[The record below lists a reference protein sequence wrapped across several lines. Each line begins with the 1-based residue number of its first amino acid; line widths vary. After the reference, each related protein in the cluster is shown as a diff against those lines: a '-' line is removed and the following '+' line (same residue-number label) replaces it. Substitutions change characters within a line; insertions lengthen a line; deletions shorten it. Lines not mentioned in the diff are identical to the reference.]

1 MFQNNTGA
9 GKGPVDSAKDAISEV
24 SKGMDGLNKAAGLLD
39 TTVLN
44 ITSSLARMFIP
55 TSVIEDTAK
64 LQQLTFELSTKSMGQ
79 TSVVGN
85 ALMTTMAEATFETTK
100 FGIGLEENLMLTQ
113 QINDVMGTNTLL
125 SSEQVINMQLLAR
138 NAGLTSTEIVPI
150 VEGFRNIGVGTS
162 SAISQIS
169 DMQKQARD
177 YGINV
182 GKFMKDIGSNIK
194 MLSSYNFKDGVEGF
208 SRMIAKAQALR
219 MDVSTTFALSEKLMD
234 PETAIETAAGFQM
247 LGGAV
252 GDLGDPFKL
261 LHLAQTDTEGL
272 QDAIIGMAEGAAV
285 FNEETGEFDIPVTE
299 MYRLREA
306 AKLAGISYQD
316 MTQTAFKAA
325 ERTKKLDMLG
335 TTTVPQEF
343 KDLVANMSD
352 IEGGQLRVD
361 IPAFDEMGKQIIV
374 ANKAA
379 ADLTADDFK
388 ALEKANEVNSM
399 SDRDIAMQQLTA
411 LQKIAGANES
421 AKAATILAGT
431 NTEGVT
437 DILGGLDAYADV
449 VREGLDASI
458 NKENLQVYGEALST
472 NIANGFKDE
481 ESRKHFRN
489 AAFSMSAEFATAIE
503 DSVVNMNE
511 KLPDNSLIK
520 DLDVDVEGLLA
531 TAFKTT
537 NEGLSSL
544 KTSLEGLV
552 PQELIDNL
560 TTVNPLLKA
569 TASNFSDMV
578 GGLAENA
585 ALVIGES
592 VDEVAAGTPD
602 TAPDTTIP
610 PKAQDFISR
619 PGMPVQR
626 FLANDLVVGGTN
638 LLNNLGLNNNA
649 EMNNQTARSVDQNDS
664 LFKAVGELRNM
675 GNDLNNMSNN
685 ANNNVNGDINLNV
698 GGKIDL
704 SVDGR
709 NLPQNITSEQLANE
723 IVNNPTF
730 TSKLMTI
737 FTDSNNTYSA

>member
-1 MFQNNTGA
+1 MANKIGEAADN
-9 GKGPVDSAKDAISEV
+9 AKNAINDI

-44 ITSSLARMFIP
+44 ITSSLARMIMP

-64 LQQLTFELSTKSMGQ
+64 LQELTFNLTTKSMGQ
-79 TSVVGN
+79 TSAIGN

-100 FGIGLEENLMLTQ
+100 FGVGLEENLILIQ
-113 QINDVMGTNTLL
+113 QINDVMGVNTLL
-125 SSEQVINMQLLAR
+125 SSEQVENMQLLAR
-138 NAGLTSTEIVPI
+138 NAGLTSAEIVPI

-162 SAISQIS
+162 DAISKIS

-208 SRMIAKAQALR
+208 SRMVAKAQALR
-219 MDVSTTFALSEKLMD
+219 MDVSQTFSLSEKLLD

-272 QDAIIGMAEGAAV
+272 MDAVVGMAESAAV

-306 AKLAGISYQD
+306 ANLAGMSYQD

-335 TTTVPQEF
+335 TATVPEEF
-343 KDLVANMSD
+343 KELVANMST
-352 IEGGQLRVD
+352 IEGGDLKVSIPTFD
-361 IPAFDEMGKQIIV
+361 EATKKMIPAIKS
-374 ANKAA
+374 A
-379 ADLTADDFK
+379 ADLNQDDFK
-388 ALEKANEVNSM
+388 ALKEQQSKNEM
-399 SDRDIAMQQLTA
+399 SDREIAMEQLTA
-411 LQKIAGANES
+411 LQEIAGANQS
-421 AKAATILAGT
+421 AKAATTLV
-431 NTEGVT
+431 GVKT
-437 DILGGLDAYADV
+437 DGVIDALGGLDAYAEV

-458 NKENLQVYGEALST
+458 NEENLKIYGNALT
-472 NIANGFKDE
+472 QNIAEGFQDE
-481 ESRKHFRN
+481 EARKHFKN
-489 AAFSMSAEFATAIE
+489 AAFNISSTFGTAIE
-503 DSVVNMNE
+503 TSLIDMNDKLPETNLMKDSGLSAEGFITAAYQSTESGLTEFKTKMEGLIPDSV
-511 KLPDNSLIK
+511 
-520 DLDVDVEGLLA
+520 
-531 TAFKTT
+531 
-537 NEGLSSL
+537 LS
-544 KTSLEGLV
+544 
-552 PQELIDNL
+552 QL
-560 TTVNPLLKA
+560 TTAKTLFG
-569 TASNFSDMV
+569 NFSDIV
-578 GGLAENA
+578 GDLATNA
-585 ALVIGES
+585 AMFLGENI
-592 VDEVAAGTPD
+592 DDAAAGTPD
-602 TAPDTTIP
+602 TSADTTSP
-610 PKAQDFISR
+610 VNQDFISR

-626 FLANDLVVGGTN
+626 FLKDDIIIGGTS
-638 LLNNLGLNNNA
+638 LL
-649 EMNNQTARSVDQNDS
+649 E
-664 LFKAVGELRNM
+664 NM
-675 GNDLNNMSNN
+675 DDTG
-685 ANNNVNGDINLNV
+685 NNVNGEINLNV

-709 NLPQNITSEQLANE
+709 NLPQNISSEQLANE

-737 FTDSNNTYSA
+737 LTDSNNTYSA

>member
-1 MFQNNTGA
+1 MANKIGEAADN
-9 GKGPVDSAKDAISEV
+9 AKNAINDI

-44 ITSSLARMFIP
+44 ITSSLARMIMP

-64 LQQLTFELSTKSMGQ
+64 LQELTFNLTTKSMGQ
-79 TSVVGN
+79 TSAIGN

-100 FGIGLEENLMLTQ
+100 FGVGLEENLILIQ
-113 QINDVMGTNTLL
+113 QINDVMGVNTLL
-125 SSEQVINMQLLAR
+125 SSEQVENMQLLAR
-138 NAGLTSTEIVPI
+138 NAGLTAAEIVPI

-162 SAISQIS
+162 DAISKIS

-208 SRMIAKAQALR
+208 SRMVAKAQALR
-219 MDVSTTFALSEKLMD
+219 MDVSQTFSLSEKLLD

-272 QDAIIGMAEGAAV
+272 MDAVVGMAESAAV

-306 AKLAGISYQD
+306 ANLAGMSYQD

-335 TTTVPQEF
+335 TATVPEEF
-343 KDLVANMSD
+343 KELVANMST
-352 IEGGQLRVD
+352 IEGGDLKVSIPTFD
-361 IPAFDEMGKQIIV
+361 EATKKMIPAIKS
-374 ANKAA
+374 A
-379 ADLTADDFK
+379 ADLNQDDFK
-388 ALEKANEVNSM
+388 ALKEQQSKNEM
-399 SDRDIAMQQLTA
+399 SDREIAMEQLTA
-411 LQKIAGANES
+411 LQEIAGANQS
-421 AKAATILAGT
+421 AKAATTLV
-431 NTEGVT
+431 GVKT
-437 DILGGLDAYADV
+437 DGVIDALGGLDAYAEV

-458 NKENLQVYGEALST
+458 NEENLKIYGNALT
-472 NIANGFKDE
+472 QNIAEGFQDE
-481 ESRKHFRN
+481 EARKHFKN
-489 AAFSMSAEFATAIE
+489 AAFNISSTFGTAIE
-503 DSVVNMNE
+503 TSLIDMNDKLPETNLMKDSGLSAEDFITAAYQSTESGLTEFKTKMEGLIPDSV
-511 KLPDNSLIK
+511 
-520 DLDVDVEGLLA
+520 LA
-531 TAFKTT
+531 
-537 NEGLSSL
+537 
-544 KTSLEGLV
+544 
-552 PQELIDNL
+552 QL
-560 TTVNPLLKA
+560 TTAKTLFG
-569 TASNFSDMV
+569 NFSDIV
-578 GGLAENA
+578 GDLATNA
-585 ALVIGES
+585 AMFLGENI
-592 VDEVAAGTPD
+592 DDAAAGTPD
-602 TAPDTTIP
+602 TSADTTSP
-610 PKAQDFISR
+610 VNQDFISR

-626 FLANDLVVGGTN
+626 FLKDDIIIGGTS
-638 LLNNLGLNNNA
+638 LL
-649 EMNNQTARSVDQNDS
+649 E
-664 LFKAVGELRNM
+664 NM
-675 GNDLNNMSNN
+675 DDTG
-685 ANNNVNGDINLNV
+685 NNVNGEINLNV

-709 NLPQNITSEQLANE
+709 NLPQNISSEQLANE

-737 FTDSNNTYSA
+737 LTDSNNTYSA

>member
-1 MFQNNTGA
+1 MANKIGEAADN
-9 GKGPVDSAKDAISEV
+9 AKNAINDI

-44 ITSSLARMFIP
+44 ITSSLARMIMP

-64 LQQLTFELSTKSMGQ
+64 LQELTFNLTTKSMGQ
-79 TSVVGN
+79 TSAIGN

-100 FGIGLEENLMLTQ
+100 FGVGLEENLILIQ
-113 QINDVMGTNTLL
+113 QINDVMGVNTLL
-125 SSEQVINMQLLAR
+125 SSEQVENMQLLAR
-138 NAGLTSTEIVPI
+138 NAGLTAAEIVPI

-162 SAISQIS
+162 DAISKIS

-208 SRMIAKAQALR
+208 SRMVAKAQALR
-219 MDVSTTFALSEKLMD
+219 MDVSQTFSLSEKLLD

-272 QDAIIGMAEGAAV
+272 MDAVVGMAESAAV

-306 AKLAGISYQD
+306 ANLAGMSYQD

-335 TTTVPQEF
+335 TATVPEEF
-343 KDLVANMSD
+343 KELVANMST
-352 IEGGQLRVD
+352 IEGGDLKVSIPTFD
-361 IPAFDEMGKQIIV
+361 EATKKMIPAIKS
-374 ANKAA
+374 A
-379 ADLTADDFK
+379 ADLNQDDFK
-388 ALEKANEVNSM
+388 ALKEQQSKNEM
-399 SDRDIAMQQLTA
+399 SDREIAMEQLTA
-411 LQKIAGANES
+411 LQEIAGANQS
-421 AKAATILAGT
+421 AKAATTLV
-431 NTEGVT
+431 GVKT
-437 DILGGLDAYADV
+437 DGVIDALGGLDAYAEV

-458 NKENLQVYGEALST
+458 NEENLKIYGNALT
-472 NIANGFKDE
+472 QNIAEGFQDE
-481 ESRKHFRN
+481 EARKHFKN
-489 AAFSMSAEFATAIE
+489 AAFNISSTFGTAIE
-503 DSVVNMNE
+503 TSLIDMNDKLPETNLMKDSGLSAEDFITAAYQSTESGLTEFKTKMEGLIPDSV
-511 KLPDNSLIK
+511 
-520 DLDVDVEGLLA
+520 
-531 TAFKTT
+531 
-537 NEGLSSL
+537 LS
-544 KTSLEGLV
+544 
-552 PQELIDNL
+552 QL
-560 TTVNPLLKA
+560 TTAKTLFG
-569 TASNFSDMV
+569 NFSDIV
-578 GGLAENA
+578 GDLATNA
-585 ALVIGES
+585 AMFLGENI
-592 VDEVAAGTPD
+592 DDAAAGTPD
-602 TAPDTTIP
+602 TSADTTSP
-610 PKAQDFISR
+610 VNQDFISR

-626 FLANDLVVGGTN
+626 FLKDDIIIGGTS
-638 LLNNLGLNNNA
+638 LL
-649 EMNNQTARSVDQNDS
+649 E
-664 LFKAVGELRNM
+664 NM
-675 GNDLNNMSNN
+675 DDTG
-685 ANNNVNGDINLNV
+685 NNVNGEINLNV

-709 NLPQNITSEQLANE
+709 NLPQNISSEQLANE

-737 FTDSNNTYSA
+737 LTDSNNTYSA

>member
-1 MFQNNTGA
+1 MANKIGEAADN
-9 GKGPVDSAKDAISEV
+9 AKNAINDI

-44 ITSSLARMFIP
+44 ITSSLARMIMP

-64 LQQLTFELSTKSMGQ
+64 LQELTFNLTTKSMGQ
-79 TSVVGN
+79 TSAIGN

-100 FGIGLEENLMLTQ
+100 FGVGLEENLILIQ
-113 QINDVMGTNTLL
+113 QINDVMGVNTLL
-125 SSEQVINMQLLAR
+125 SSEQVENMQLLAR
-138 NAGLTSTEIVPI
+138 NAGLTSAEIVPI

-162 SAISQIS
+162 DAISKIS

-208 SRMIAKAQALR
+208 SRMVAKAQALR
-219 MDVSTTFALSEKLMD
+219 MDVSQTFSLSEKLLD

-272 QDAIIGMAEGAAV
+272 MDAVVGMAESAAV

-306 AKLAGISYQD
+306 ANLAGMSYQD

-335 TTTVPQEF
+335 TATVPEEF
-343 KDLVANMSD
+343 KELVANMST
-352 IEGGQLRVD
+352 IEGGDLKVSIPTFD
-361 IPAFDEMGKQIIV
+361 EATKKMIPAIKS
-374 ANKAA
+374 A
-379 ADLTADDFK
+379 ADLNQDDFK
-388 ALEKANEVNSM
+388 ALKEQQSKNEM
-399 SDRDIAMQQLTA
+399 SDREIAMEQLTA
-411 LQKIAGANES
+411 LQEIAGANQS
-421 AKAATILAGT
+421 AKAATTLV
-431 NTEGVT
+431 GVKT
-437 DILGGLDAYADV
+437 DGVIDALGGLDAYAEV

-458 NKENLQVYGEALST
+458 NEENLKIYGNALT
-472 NIANGFKDE
+472 QNIAEGFQDE
-481 ESRKHFRN
+481 EARKHFKN
-489 AAFSMSAEFATAIE
+489 AAFNISSTFGTAIE
-503 DSVVNMNE
+503 TSLIDMNDKLPETNLMKDSGLSAEDFITAAYQSTESGLTEFKTKMEGLIPDSV
-511 KLPDNSLIK
+511 
-520 DLDVDVEGLLA
+520 
-531 TAFKTT
+531 
-537 NEGLSSL
+537 LS
-544 KTSLEGLV
+544 
-552 PQELIDNL
+552 QL
-560 TTVNPLLKA
+560 TTAKTLFG
-569 TASNFSDMV
+569 NFSDIV
-578 GGLAENA
+578 GDLATNA
-585 ALVIGES
+585 AMFLGENI
-592 VDEVAAGTPD
+592 DDAAAGTPD
-602 TAPDTTIP
+602 TSADTTSP
-610 PKAQDFISR
+610 VNQDFISR

-626 FLANDLVVGGTN
+626 FLKDDIIIGGTS
-638 LLNNLGLNNNA
+638 LL
-649 EMNNQTARSVDQNDS
+649 E
-664 LFKAVGELRNM
+664 NM
-675 GNDLNNMSNN
+675 DDTG
-685 ANNNVNGDINLNV
+685 NNVNGEINLNV

-709 NLPQNITSEQLANE
+709 NLPQNISSEQLANE

-737 FTDSNNTYSA
+737 LTDSNNTYSA